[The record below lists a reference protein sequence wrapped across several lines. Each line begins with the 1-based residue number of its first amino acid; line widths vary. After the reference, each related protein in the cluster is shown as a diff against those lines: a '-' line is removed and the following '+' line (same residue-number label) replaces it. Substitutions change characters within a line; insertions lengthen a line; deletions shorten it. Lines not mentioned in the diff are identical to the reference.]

1 MRPISSLTECAW
13 FFLTMDVDDVLG
25 AEPEALALKPR
36 HWMVSI
42 SVSQGGTSCEVTKVH
57 FSQEEPKID
66 MIHPF

>member
-1 MRPISSLTECAW
+1 
-13 FFLTMDVDDVLG
+13 MDVDDVLG